1 MFAEVVPRMAI
12 RGQMQT
18 KYAWI
23 PNKSML
29 STQWFT
35 NLAVLKYMYNVES
48 KEPTLD
54 ITFHFQISVFETSVY
69 TTKLNLWLKLQS
81 IVLYLMDTP
90 WLNVSWLA
98 IKIFQTKDKL
108 IHQQTECDAWFP
120 CRHSTFITVQYS
132 TVQCST
138 VERAGCHLPH
148 MIGSNSLS
156 GELWPGWHSSTNHFS
171 RKRMLSLDWVSKL
184 SSLMLGSLTCTFACL
199 SGFLSAVLL
208 LAQCPFIVWE
218 NLHRLSLS
226 NNKLLSPIP
235 LPDDFLCKVSK
246 VWDPMLFFNFGHS

>member
-69 TTKLNLWLKLQS
+69 TTKLNL
-81 IVLYLMDTP
+81 
-90 WLNVSWLA
+90 
-98 IKIFQTKDKL
+98 
-108 IHQQTECDAWFP
+108 
-120 CRHSTFITVQYS
+120 
-132 TVQCST
+132 
-138 VERAGCHLPH
+138 
-148 MIGSNSLS
+148 
-156 GELWPGWHSSTNHFS
+156 
-171 RKRMLSLDWVSKL
+171 
-184 SSLMLGSLTCTFACL
+184 
-199 SGFLSAVLL
+199 
-208 LAQCPFIVWE
+208 
-218 NLHRLSLS
+218 
-226 NNKLLSPIP
+226 
-235 LPDDFLCKVSK
+235 
-246 VWDPMLFFNFGHS
+246 